1 MITFKRGEVIKL
13 PLKRTFDRVFLTPDI
28 AKQIIPREVQP
39 GVTLSSVTG
48 CLQVK
53 DNLHDIKVRRDHIA
67 ITFYSWIFN
76 EFFNAFPGI

>member
-13 PLKRTFDRVFLTPDI
+13 PLKRKRNRVFLTPEI

-39 GVTLSSVTG
+39 GTQLSTMTG

-53 DNLHDIKVRRDHIA
+53 DNLHDIVVS
-67 ITFYSWIFN
+67 FY
-76 EFFNAFPGI
+76 